1 MKKSC
6 LKIKLFVLFLFV
18 LSSSCIT
25 EASIFRDEY
34 KTNLT
39 VLEKQIEA
47 LDVKSSDYLDDF
59 LSVKQRMFELQIEN
73 KRFSDAIKNSEEM
86 IVYAKKNFGEFSDE
100 LRDLYLQRFHMFMT
114 IQNPMDAIIALDDF
128 KNIVFRSNNEN
139 LKRFLVAQKTF
150 S

>member
-1 MKKSC
+1 M
-6 LKIKLFVLFLFV
+6 
-18 LSSSCIT
+18 
-25 EASIFRDEY
+25 
-34 KTNLT
+34 
-39 VLEKQIEA
+39 EKQIEA

-100 LRDLYLQRFHMFMT
+100 LRDLYLQRFHMFVT

-128 KNIVFRSNNEN
+128 NWIYFATHCFDS
-139 LKRFLVAQKTF
+139 FTF
-150 S
+150 YIWF